1 MGLRM
6 AIASPKEID
15 RSFDLARLFEETV
28 DRRWHCLPNIDGND
42 YNEDEEVYL
51 RKFYEKCKE
60 LSPGLMRVVFGY
72 QVLLDNCCDKT
83 ADHLTLHPG
92 MQAKID
98 AGERSIARMM
108 AVLRD
113 MNSCC

>member
-15 RSFDLARLFEETV
+15 GSFDLARLFKETV
-28 DRRWHCLPNIDGND
+28 DRRLWSSPEIDGKEYD
-42 YNEDEEVYL
+42 EDDQEYL
-51 RKFYEKCKE
+51 QKFYEKCKE

-83 ADHLTLHPG
+83 ADHLTFRPDI
-92 MQAKID
+92 QAKIE

-108 AVLRD
+108 ADLKD
-113 MNSCC
+113 MNS